1 MSRDNYRGKHHVT
14 SRAGN
19 ELWVFRQAFHLRPY
33 VGRHVAHVCV
43 CQDLHI
49 SLEIRAFGEEGDGRR
64 MSGGKKEGK
73 GG

>member
-1 MSRDNYRGKHHVT
+1 MT

-19 ELWVFRQAFHLRPY
+19 DLWVFRQAVHLRPY

-43 CQDLHI
+43 CARKDLHM
-49 SLEIRAFGEEGDGRR
+49 SLEIRPFGEEGDGRR